1 MYYNKDLGHYVD
13 YASVTFEKN
22 QLKNNLKSSFQSK
35 DTNDMTET
43 KALNII
49 VNNLLEMGYH
59 TSSSQMGG
67 YDGLTCVSAN
77 QYMQHDKGGPS
88 AMICVEIDENKDMMC
103 VNFMRHSNTDVGT
116 EFFDDFKSALKK
128 FGMEFTKEEVDSI
141 ELIYDEGNKY
151 GAVSTALFSRQF
163 EQWKSAKNEGVR
175 NPQIVKIVDEV
186 LKKNDDIIE
195 YGFKDGKFAMTDH
208 MLNHVE
214 FKFDGTLKGF
224 AEGIDSFSKSIDT
237 MKGIPVMKELGKIQ
251 EYVNV
256 SLEQQATAD
265 LFPDVKESVN
275 NNKRGL

>member
-13 YASVTFEKN
+13 YASVTFEKK

-49 VNNLLEMGYH
+49 VNNLLKMGYH

-67 YDGLTCVSAN
+67 YDGSTVVSAN

-88 AMICVEIDENKDMMC
+88 AMIHVEVDENKDVMC
-103 VNFMRHSNTDVGT
+103 VNFMRHSDTDMGT
-116 EFFDDFKSALKK
+116 EFLDDFKSVLKK
-128 FGMEFTKEEVDSI
+128 FGMDFTKEEVDSV
-141 ELIYDEGNKY
+141 ELIYDKGNKY
-151 GAVSTALFSRQF
+151 GAVSTSLFSRQF
-163 EQWKSAKNEGVR
+163 EQWKAAKSEGVR
-175 NPQIVKIVDEV
+175 NPRIVRVVDDL
-186 LKKNDDIIE
+186 LKGNEDIIE

-208 MLNHVE
+208 MLNHIE
-214 FKFDGTLKGF
+214 FKFDGSLKGF
-224 AEGIDSFSKSIDT
+224 AEGLESYSNSIDT
-237 MKGIPVMKELGKIQ
+237 MKGIPVMKELGKIRDCIH
-251 EYVNV
+251 V